1 MYRRFITFAN
11 DLLLILSIFCLSFIW
26 LQYLRRDLTFSI
38 VLAAAIT
45 TGVYMIIRYVLQK
58 RSDRNSL
65 NSADQTKIKD
75 VSAQFMFAST
85 KQTLDFF
92 AHILADRFEIK
103 QKAAMLE
110 LKKDESCTL
119 FIPLYQTF
127 IITERD
133 ILPFLKKE
141 KRDIMVCGKKFS
153 GEAKELSALYTKK
166 LKLLD
171 EEQVYNELLKPVN
184 TYPAFSNINKQKKK
198 LHLRE
203 VVFSKNKT
211 KPYFFSGLVL
221 LLTSFFVRFHIYYV
235 IVSSILFL
243 TAIFC
248 SFNKKY
254 NPPAHSVFE

>member
-1 MYRRFITFAN
+1 MYRKFIIFAN

-26 LQYLRRDLTFSI
+26 LQYVKRDVAFSI
-38 VLAAAIT
+38 VVGASIT
-45 TGVYMIIRYVLQK
+45 TVVYVIIRYTLQK
-58 RSDRNSL
+58 RSDKKSS
-65 NSADQTKIKD
+65 NSADHEKMKD
-75 VSAQFMFAST
+75 ASAQFMFAST

-92 AHILADRFEIK
+92 THVLADKFEIK
-103 QKAAMLE
+103 KKVNMLE
-110 LKKDESCTL
+110 LKRDDCCTL
-119 FIPLYQTF
+119 FIPMYQTF

-141 KRDIMVCGKKFS
+141 NCDVMVCGKKFS
-153 GEAKELSALYTKK
+153 GEAKELSLLYTKK

-171 EEQVYNELLKPVN
+171 EEQVYHEILKPAN
-184 TYPAFSNINKQKKK
+184 TYPSFANINKQKKK

-203 VVFSKNKT
+203 VVFNKNKT

-248 SFNKKY
+248 SFNKRY
-254 NPPAHSVFE
+254 NPPVHSIFE